1 MQRFTPDKIPSKLP
15 NLVYIEGPNSSGKST
30 LLNIIALGLFGMK
43 SNRINPVLIGKIGS
57 LLNSDYQQLK
67 FSIQI
72 TSESENLILR
82 AEKPDL
88 NRTEIIVKES
98 TDGQTY
104 KPLSFE
110 NFERKYNLIY
120 DIPSNPAKRLPDLLI
135 ELKEEQLRYGNRFKD
150 FGLWLRGI
158 INQIANYRD
167 PQRLKDISQKLD
179 QFKKERREINEKL
192 PELRG
197 FLDILERHVYLKY
210 YYFYSNEVER
220 LEHEKEEL
228 EKKSKKLGKS
238 GQDLSGKLT
247 RFRNEIARLQGDFST
262 TYNEVT
268 PLIADVL
275 PKKGNSR
282 FKIWKEINPY
292 ATESDE
298 LNAVKIEAVYYMNLF
313 GSGLQRMES
322 ESSFK
327 DASTLQKVI
336 ESLKEFENSLLIIP
350 KIKVTIGDL
359 IKILKEE
366 NKKNYVQISKHQT
379 LTMIRGF
386 LEILVDNANA
396 MQQKLQE
403 FREAKITRDTISDKY
418 LQTVIEEKGQLDRLA
433 QDLENAKRK
442 CEHYF
447 QRCLSK
453 NIARRSLENRSY
465 LEIIQELP
473 KNEELKPFL
482 SLSEKQLEEKIL
494 DLGKETA
501 EKGDRSRALDTIIDQ
516 YQKEKDR
523 LEKQKPH
530 KYEKYRDQLD
540 ELLRKIDSM
549 SQKLLNEYNNYVK
562 SLIEEKARKEDIE
575 SDDRK
580 RRYYEE
586 VSRYLAHRMGA
597 FRHID
602 TIYTA
607 KIVDLISG
615 IIVTDNGFTIHIADM
630 GTGQSQSAYILS
642 LLNVKDDPRKII
654 ALFDEIAMM
663 DDNSLRPV
671 YSKMRELYQAKKLL
685 LGILVQKGNE
695 IKVEALS

>member
-379 LTMIRGF
+379 LTMIRGL